1 MNETLK
7 VLKNHRTYRDFDEH
21 YQLTEEELQQ
31 ILDASRQ
38 APSWMNGQMYS
49 IIVVKNPEIRQKF
62 VEMNPGNPHMLKSSV
77 FLLFVADL
85 KRTQKVAERYQVDYP
100 VAEGLDPFI
109 TAVTDT
115 ALALQNA
122 VVATE
127 ALGLGSVV
135 VGSIRKDIKKISEL
149 LNLPEYVFPVAGLS
163 IGKPIVEMRIKPRL
177 PEKAVVHYDGY
188 HDYDYQEIEDY
199 DKTMETFAEARETKL
214 WSKKFADYFSNKPN
228 SAVDEFAKEQHLI
241 KE

>member
-1 MNETLK
+1 MNEALEI
-7 VLKNHRTYRDFDEH
+7 LKNHRTYRDFDEN
-21 YQLTEEELQQ
+21 YQLTDEELQQ

-38 APSWMNGQMYS
+38 APSWMNVQMYS
-49 IIVVKNPEIRQKF
+49 IIVIKNPEIRQKF

-85 KRTQKVAERYQVDYP
+85 KRTQKVAEHYQVDYP
-100 VAEGLDPFI
+100 ISEGIDPLI

-115 ALALQNA
+115 SLALQNA
-122 VVATE
+122 VIATE

-135 VGSIRKDIKKISEL
+135 VGSIRKDIKKISEI
-149 LNLPEYVFPVAGLS
+149 LNLPDYVLPIAGLS
-163 IGKPIVEMRIKPRL
+163 IGKATVDMRVKPRL

-188 HDYDYQEIEDY
+188 KDYDYQEIKDY
-199 DKTMETFAEARETKL
+199 DQTMEIFAEARETKL

-228 SAVDEFAKEQHLI
+228 LAVDAFAKEQHLI